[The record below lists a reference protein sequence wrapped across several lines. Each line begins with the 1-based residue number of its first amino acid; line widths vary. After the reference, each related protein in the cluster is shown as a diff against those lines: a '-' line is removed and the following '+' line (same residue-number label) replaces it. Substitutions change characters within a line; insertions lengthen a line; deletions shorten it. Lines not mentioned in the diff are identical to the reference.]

1 MTKACQI
8 VIWSSSCKLT
18 RFQAQEELLCRLA
31 LIRTTP
37 TAADH
42 AQRVR
47 TLRRKTQATG
57 KHAWETVS
65 LTLRMRAKTGVSQCT
80 GKTKT
85 ASECLRCS
93 TCLVP
98 RRLSCFRLISAS
110 VYSIRV
116 YATQSSD
123 IKQVPLQYV
132 YVYGHAASETDN
144 GRSEK

>member
-65 LTLRMRAKTGVSQCT
+65 LTLRMRAYCT